1 MPAIYRLSEK
11 YFKNAKFAYHSHP
24 GGAEYDGFSMF
35 QDVVD
40 MTESDQFARLT
51 FDNLHRQGKVPQFDM
66 WMGSGVGN
74 FYFMGPNSSNYN
86 QWLYNYNELFNYL
99 NPSMIIGYK

>member
-1 MPAIYRLSEK
+1 
-11 YFKNAKFAYHSHP
+11 
-24 GGAEYDGFSMF
+24 MF

-86 QWLYNYNELFNYL
+86 QWLYNYNELFNYF
-99 NPSMIIGYK
+99 NPSMIVGYK